1 MFGKKA
7 EKNFAA
13 KLGYIVTLTVISIS
27 VVIVVKKYTKN

>member
-1 MFGKKA
+1 MFSKKT

-13 KLGYIVTLTVISIS
+13 KLGYVVTLTVISIS